1 MLLLDISP
9 LVFIYTYPSNS
20 YNNRYGFNIDITFL
34 NNNDRKEKKGDVENV
49 FFFCGKLLTNER
61 KFYLQFKAVCLY
73 IMGLLCNNTVPV
85 NVCSCLTPL
94 CWKVCNIIIIFF
106 MTEIHDNG

>member
-20 YNNRYGFNIDITFL
+20 YNNHYGFNIDITFL

-49 FFFCGKLLTNER
+49 FFL
-61 KFYLQFKAVCLY
+61 
-73 IMGLLCNNTVPV
+73 
-85 NVCSCLTPL
+85 
-94 CWKVCNIIIIFF
+94 W
-106 MTEIHDNG
+106 